1 MKTETT
7 NQESQNPVS
16 AEKKVYHTPGVRSY
30 GSLAELVQ
38 FQPGRGGDG
47 EVVFIDCT
55 LT

>member
-38 FQPGRGGDG
+38 FQQGVG
-47 EVVFIDCT
+47 ET
-55 LT
+55 GK